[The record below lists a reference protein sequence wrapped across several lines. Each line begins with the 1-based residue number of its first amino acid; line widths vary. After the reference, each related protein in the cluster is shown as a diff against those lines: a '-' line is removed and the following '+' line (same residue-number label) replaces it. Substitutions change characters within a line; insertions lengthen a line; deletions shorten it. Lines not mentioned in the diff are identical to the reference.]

1 MRISDWSSDVC
12 SSDLPPFARGTRR
25 RWPPSA
31 RSNRRQR
38 LSRPPAATKRLDA
51 GDRSAPV
58 GRDLLAGHGRSS
70 AKPGGVPA
78 AAALEIPPLQGRAP
92 RPLNHMQEPEMNRI
106 RSEEHKS
113 ELQSL
118 IRISYAVFCLKKKII
133 HINNRRQNTN
143 TQKTHDTT

>member
-78 AAALEIPPLQGRAP
+78 PAALEIPPLQGPAP
-92 RPLNHMQEPEMNRI
+92 RPLNPIHEPAMNRLLSTDI
-106 RSEEHKS
+106 DT
-113 ELQSL
+113 Q
-118 IRISYAVFCLKKKII
+118 
-133 HINNRRQNTN
+133 RQETRG
-143 TQKTHDTT
+143 KGKG

>member
-12 SSDLPPFARGTRR
+12 SSDL
-25 RWPPSA
+25 
-31 RSNRRQR
+31 
-38 LSRPPAATKRLDA
+38 LDA

-92 RPLNHMQEPEMNRI
+92 RPLNPMQEPEMNRI
-106 RSEEHKS
+106 LSDAIDAHGGFERWRSVAAIGVESDRSEEHTS
-113 ELQSL
+113 ELQAL
-118 IRISYAVFCLKKKII
+118 MRISYAVFCLKK
-133 HINNRRQNTN
+133 
-143 TQKTHDTT
+143 